1 MTRGLLIIDQCMNTL
16 ILPWDDEDF
25 SYWLRNHKDRECTIK
40 RHDTLKELDKD
51 VRAYLKNEYEER
63 TDENE
68 EK

>member
-1 MTRGLLIIDQCMNTL
+1 MTRGFLLVDQHMNTL
-16 ILPWDDEDF
+16 ILPWDDDDF
-25 SYWLRNHKDRECTIK
+25 VYWLRNHKNREQTIK
-40 RHDTLKELDKD
+40 RHSTLKELDQD